1 MLNKKNMGIIGL
13 VVIVVAAYLGNNS
26 KEQYDYSSQK
36 RADSQPHSE
45 VILESKPQKTSIDR
59 NSSSQRSNDNE
70 KIQHAF
76 QQQKSNVQVHSE
88 GQVKAILSDDNEGS
102 RHQKFILKLS
112 NGHTVLVAHN
122 IDLSPRIN
130 DLKKGEVVEF
140 NGEYEYSH
148 QGGVIHWTH
157 HDPQKNHVDGWLKYN
172 GKIYQ

>member
-1 MLNKKNMGIIGL
+1 MLNKKNMGIVAL
-13 VVIVVAAYLGNNS
+13 VIVVVAAYLGNNS
-26 KEQYDYSSQK
+26 KEQHDYSSQK

-45 VILESKPQKTSIDR
+45 IILESKPQNTSVDR
-59 NSSSQRSNDNE
+59 NSSSQYANDNE

-76 QQQKSNVQVHSE
+76 QQQKSNLQVHSE
-88 GQVKAILSDDNEGS
+88 GRIKAILPDDNEGS
-102 RHQKFILKLS
+102 RHQKFILMLN

-122 IDLSPRIN
+122 IDLSPRLSG
-130 DLKKGEVVEF
+130 LKKGDIVEF
-140 NGEYEYSH
+140 NGEYQYSH